1 MHRQLGGSSALLWS
15 PITLLDDAVDSGAM
29 DLEVFS
35 NLLHLLTISEGFPD
49 FCVDEAFF
57 PLSSHDF
64 N

>member
-1 MHRQLGGSSALLWS
+1 MWDRVIFTDEKRFNLVGN
-15 PITLLDDAVDSGAM
+15 DAVDSGTM

-35 NLLHLLTISEGFPD
+35 NLLHLLTISEGFLD
-49 FCVDEAFF
+49 FCADEAFF